1 MMVSEEINIIASSD
15 VLNGAKN
22 KSSDGS
28 YFEIH
33 LQEAI
38 EIPKEALSVSLS
50 MQTSTIWW
58 NIHNVITGVNDRIYI
73 TGPNLLGVITPFV
86 LTLPSGLY
94 DLNGMNQ
101 AILRELENTNAKIDP
116 APLILLS
123 ADESTQKIQV
133 RFNYPSV
140 LIDFTPND
148 TFRDIL
154 GFNAQI
160 VGPFIDAPF
169 ERLADNVAAFNTTNY
184 FLVHCDLTSTGI
196 RVNDKFTQT
205 IAQVPIDVAPGAQI
219 TYTPFHI
226 PVISVNELIGSKKNI
241 IRLWLTN
248 DKNER
253 VNTENEN
260 WSAAL
265 VIKYQ
270 RPFLITHNDARLK

>member
-1 MMVSEEINIIASSD
+1 MMVSEEINIIVSSD

-50 MQTSTIWW
+50 MQTATIWW
-58 NIHNVITGVNDRIYI
+58 NIHNVITGVNDKLYI
-73 TGPNLLGVITPFV
+73 TGPNTVDVVSPFV

-94 DLNGMNQ
+94 DLNGINQ
-101 AILRELENTNAKIDP
+101 AILRELENAGAKIEP
-116 APLILLS
+116 TSLIVLS
-123 ADESTQKIQV
+123 ADESIQKVEV
-133 RFNYPSV
+133 RFNYTTVS
-140 LIDFTPND
+140 IDFTPDD
-148 TFRDIL
+148 TFRDII
-154 GFNAQI
+154 GFNTGI
-160 VGPFIDAPF
+160 VGPFLDAPF
-169 ERLADNVAAFNTTNY
+169 VRLADNVAGFNTTNY

-205 IAQVPIDVAPGAQI
+205 IGQVQINTPPGSLI
-219 TYTPFHI
+219 NYTPYHV

-241 IRLWLTN
+241 VRMWLTN
-248 DKNER
+248 DQNLR

-260 WSAAL
+260 WSAQL

-270 RPFLITHNDARLK
+270 RPFMIAHNDARLK